1 MATIRPDFLSN
12 FDGSKRSPREA
23 QEKILRELMDRWNDY
38 QCHAIILP
46 TGGGKSAIARAI
58 QLATYGCYITSTNVL
73 VDQYCGQY
81 KANRFVGE
89 THYSNSG
96 AYSDAKTRAM
106 DYENLNAM
114 NPCSYRIAAKSKHF
128 RHPPVIIFDEADQA
142 LSLLHSLSTTTLALS
157 SPDRNKNLTVPA
169 NAAQFCLSRVAD
181 LRADAEELR
190 IKRKL
195 MNAIRQEVKADRL
208 EDLAQLLMEEPERFA
223 ISIEEKWCK
232 YGPKRTLHITPTFL
246 PKGAARRFFGDSKIV
261 LLSATLLPSHVH
273 ELTGGVPFHKI
284 ESESPI
290 PVERRR
296 IYVKPCEE
304 TLSYP
309 VNYDMLAAKLDEVI
323 RELPLGSTIIHTT
336 YSDSIE
342 LEKRMKT
349 PVLVYD
355 KQDKQETI
363 DKWMKRGGVILASGA
378 TTGLDLREDLAR
390 VNIISK
396 LLFPSTKSDLVQKRL
411 ALPGGKRSYALSA
424 IRDFIQAAGRSTRS
438 EVDFSVTVVLDG
450 RIARLWRE
458 TREDIPQFIKD
469 AMVWDDRAWESI
481 REEARKFLN
490 F

>member
-1 MATIRPDFLSN
+1 MASVRPDFLSN

-38 QCHAIILP
+38 QCQAVIMP
-46 TGGGKSAIARAI
+46 TGAGKSAIARAI
-58 QLATYGCYITSTNVL
+58 QLASQGCYITTTHVL

-81 KANRFVGE
+81 RANRFVGE
-89 THYSNSG
+89 AHYSNAG
-96 AYSDAKTRAM
+96 AYSDAKTKAM

-114 NPCSYRIAAKSKHF
+114 NPCSFRIAAKSKHF

-142 LSLLHSLSTTTLALS
+142 LSLLHALSTTTLALTAR
-157 SPDRNKNLTVPA
+157 DLRHNLVVPS
-169 NAAQFCLSRVAD
+169 NAAQLCLSRVASM
-181 LRADAEELR
+181 RADAEELR
-190 IKRKL
+190 INRKL
-195 MNAIRQEVKADRL
+195 MASIRMEVKADRL
-208 EDLAQLLMEEPERFA
+208 EDLATLLTEEPERFA
-223 ISIEEKWCK
+223 LNIEEKWGK
-232 YGPKRTLHITPTFL
+232 FGPKRTLQITPTFL
-246 PKGAARRFFGDSKIV
+246 PKGAARRFFGESKII
-261 LLSATLLPSHVH
+261 LLSATLLPSHVQ
-273 ELTGGVPFHKI
+273 ELTGGVPFHRI

-342 LEKRMKT
+342 LEHRMKT

-363 DKWMKRGGVILASGA
+363 DKWRKQGGVILASGA

-390 VNIISK
+390 LNIVSK
-396 LLFPSTKSDLVQKRL
+396 LLFASTKSDLVQKRL
-411 ALPGGKRSYALSA
+411 ALPGGKRSYALGA

-438 EVDFSVTVVLDG
+438 EKDYSVTVVLDG
-450 RIARLWRE
+450 RIARLWKE

-469 AMVWDDRAWESI
+469 AVCWNDVSYEDI